1 MFKILLVDDEK
12 SIVNVLTI
20 SLRNDGYR
28 VVTAYSGKECLERF
42 QEESPDIV
50 ITDMKMP
57 GMDGLEVLK
66 RIKNLNEEAEVII
79 ITGHGDMDSAIEA
92 LQYGASDFIN
102 KPIKDE
108 ALSIAIERAKEKIAI
123 RLKLKEYTDDLENM
137 VQIATEEVRRRSEF
151 QSKLITSSNDGIVA
165 TDDEGEIIIYNPG
178 AERIFGYS
186 RAEVVRKMKIT
197 DLYLKEIADEF
208 IEGLE
213 NKIVEKRLPWKDV
226 TIVAKNGE
234 RVPTRFSGTILYEK
248 GQVMGSVAFFQDL
261 RELKR
266 LEVELLRSE
275 RLAAIGQTVAGLA
288 HYIKNILSGLKGGSY
303 VVNVGLNRDNTEKLK
318 QGWQMIEK
326 NIGRISELVLDLLT
340 YSKEHEP
347 EYQDCFPNDIV
358 RDVCDLMQVKADD
371 HGIEMERD
379 LDQSIGEVSIDPQ
392 TVHRVLLNLIS
403 NAIDACIFDDRG
415 KKKWKI
421 VVKTARED
429 AGMIR
434 FEVTDNGSGMSDK
447 VKEKLF
453 SSFFST
459 KMGRGTGLGL
469 LVTRKLV
476 EEHGGRIDVSS
487 TLNEGSVFIVRLP
500 FGTLEKSSKIVVN
513 G

>member
-12 SIVNVLTI
+12 SIVNVLSI
-20 SLRNDGYR
+20 SLKNDGYR
-28 VVTAYSGKECLERF
+28 VVAAYSGKECLEKF
-42 QEESPDIV
+42 QEELPDIV

-66 RIKNLNEEAEVII
+66 RVKNLNPDTEVII

-102 KPIKDE
+102 KPIKEE
-108 ALSIAIERAKEKIAI
+108 ALAIAIERAKEKIAI

-137 VQIATEEVRRRSEF
+137 VQVATEEVRRRSEF

-178 AERIFGYS
+178 AERIFGYTRS
-186 RAEVVRKMKIT
+186 EVVRKMKIT

-226 TIVAKNGE
+226 TIVAKDGE

-288 HYIKNILSGLKGGSY
+288 HYIKNILNGLKGGSY
-303 VVNVGLNRDNTEKLK
+303 VVNVGFKKNNTNKLK

-326 NIGRISELVLDLLT
+326 NIGRISELVMDLLT

-347 EYQDCFPNDIV
+347 EYQDCFPNEIV
-358 RDVCDLMQVKADD
+358 KDVCDLMQAKADEND
-371 HGIEMERD
+371 IAIRRD
-379 LDQSIGEVSIDPQ
+379 LDQAIGEVSMDPE
-392 TVHRVLLNLIS
+392 TIHRVLLNLVS
-403 NAIDACIFDDRG
+403 NAIDACLFDDRG
-415 KKKWKI
+415 KKKWE
-421 VVKTARED
+421 VLVKTARED
-429 AGMIR
+429 DSMIR
-434 FEVTDNGSGMSDK
+434 FEVKDNGCGMSNE
-447 VKEKLF
+447 VKAKLF

-469 LVTRKLV
+469 LVTRKLI

-487 TLNEGSVFIVRLP
+487 KPNEGSFFVVRLP
-500 FGTLEKSSKIVVN
+500 CIALGNSSKIVVN